1 MIHESWFSSW
11 ISKML
16 RADIE
21 ASLSQDLCLMISG
34 TWFENWMTKLI
45 NMIKAVDIKTTEMF
59 QVIYKLLI
67 KI

>member
-34 TWFENWMTKLI
+34 WNLFWKL
-45 NMIKAVDIKTTEMF
+45 NDKVDEHDQSWGHQDDKNVSGYL
-59 QVIYKLLI
+59 QVAD
-67 KI
+67 